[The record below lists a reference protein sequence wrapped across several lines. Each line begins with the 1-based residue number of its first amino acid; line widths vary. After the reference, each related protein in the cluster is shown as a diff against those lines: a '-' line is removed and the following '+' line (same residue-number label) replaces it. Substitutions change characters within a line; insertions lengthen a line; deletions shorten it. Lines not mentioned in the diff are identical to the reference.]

1 MNKRWGRREGG
12 REGGRERGRKGG
24 RRRERESGGEG
35 RREAFFIWHNVH
47 VQYIHLLS
55 PPLSHQILIQSV
67 CGTVVPKLITED
79 IPLLHSLLQDIF
91 HGVPYRRTEMAALRK
106 EISSVYKEY
115 HLIFEEG
122 EQVTSHWV
130 DKVGVA

>member
-1 MNKRWGRREGG
+1 MHL
-12 REGGRERGRKGG
+12 
-24 RRRERESGGEG
+24 
-35 RREAFFIWHNVH
+35 HNVH

-55 PPLSHQILIQSV
+55 LSLSLSHQILIQSV

-79 IPLLHSLLQDIF
+79 TPLLHSLLQDIF
-91 HGVPYRRTEMAALRK
+91 PGVSYGRTEMGALRK
-106 EISSVYKEY
+106 EISSVCKEY

-122 EQVTSHWV
+122 EQATSHWV